1 MRKIFLDIET
11 LPPDRETSE
20 ATANL
25 ESCDDK
31 DFRSLALKAEK
42 GRILTIGVIIEENN
56 QVAHQG
62 LFGRDRETGLFHLDE
77 AKTLRCFWNFIGAVK
92 ESKDLFIGH
101 NILDFDLP
109 FLIKRSIINRVKPPQ
124 ISFRRY
130 RNSPIYDTMWEWSL
144 WAHRISLNDVADA
157 IGICSSKDGEIDG
170 SQIYDYFCAGR
181 HQEIAL
187 YCMRDVECTREI
199 YYCINFQK
207 APYLESYGA
216 KDTSNIYQ
224 PIAGEL
230 LAVAA

>member
-11 LPPDRETSE
+11 LPPDRETLE

-25 ESCDDK
+25 ESCNDA
-31 DFRSLALKAEK
+31 DFRKLALKAEK

-56 QVAHQG
+56 QVTHQG
-62 LFGRDRETGLFHLDE
+62 LFGRSRETGLFHLDE
-77 AKTLRCFWNFIGAVK
+77 VKTLRCFWNFIGGVN
-92 ESKDLFIGH
+92 ESRDLFIGH

-109 FLIKRSIINRVKPPQ
+109 FLIKRSIINRVKPPR

-144 WAHRISLNDVADA
+144 WAHRIKLDEVADA
-157 IGICSSKDGEIDG
+157 IGVQSSKDGSIDG

-181 HQEIAL
+181 HEEIAL

-199 YYCINFQK
+199 YYCINFQT
-207 APYLESYGA
+207 APHIELYAA
-216 KDTSNIYQ
+216 KQTLKEDQ
-224 PIAGEL
+224 LVMA
-230 LAVAA
+230 LAA